1 MGDAVSDALRVVP
14 KDDNDFGWT
23 SPLDRVGTALTSP
36 LDFGDALRVL
46 ASLARD
52 AIGADRSAIFILE
65 GRQLYPAMA
74 VGPDA
79 DADLWKTFQAMGPM
93 DLDPLSWSV
102 LAEGQPVAIEDAR
115 TSGFIP
121 PVWVETFGL
130 RGVALAGLHAG
141 GRPCGIL
148 TVDYRQPRTFSPA
161 ELARLA
167 SFATHVGTAVASA
180 RPFEVVRRRARL
192 QEALARGAAA
202 LASPLEPDR
211 ILRRLVRAYCE
222 LLGAR
227 VCAIALFDSER
238 GEMSTL
244 ASRNTRTLRGPIP
257 LAEIPLRIVTPL
269 WESWTSQNP
278 HALEM
283 RDEPWLDDYLDAGSA
298 DVALYLL
305 VPLVVQGKAKG
316 GVALGFGAG
325 TELDPEEKA
334 AAEALAA
341 IAAAALE
348 RHELLELLER
358 QLRQLRALYAVSTA
372 LTERSDAAALLNGLN
387 EILRDHGVEAVTV
400 TFRDRALAK
409 HLGGEAPTAAE
420 RALFRSGDSVE
431 LPDDIL
437 AVPLR
442 LGRQVLG
449 TLRVR
454 PASLGAEDRD
464 FVQALASGLAD
475 VARRGALRAA
485 VEEGERDRAVA
496 FERDRLASDLH
507 DTVGQLFVAV
517 GLLARRLAEELPP
530 ASPWA
535 AQAERISEL
544 TEQAKG
550 QVERA
555 IRAQAFAP
563 AIRRGLVSSLRALAR
578 ALTADSGV
586 RMEVSVKG
594 RPARLSPD
602 AERAFYRVAHEAL
615 TNAWRHARCSRVQ
628 IELAYSTDEI
638 RLCVSDD
645 GIGMPQSEP
654 RDGLH
659 TGITSMRRT
668 MAEVQGDLRITAATP
683 QGTVVEA
690 RMGREPR

>member
-1 MGDAVSDALRVVP
+1 
-14 KDDNDFGWT
+14 
-23 SPLDRVGTALTSP
+23 
-36 LDFGDALRVL
+36 
-46 ASLARD
+46 
-52 AIGADRSAIFILE
+52 
-65 GRQLYPAMA
+65 MA
-74 VGPDA
+74 VGREPDGEFRR
-79 DADLWKTFQAMGPM
+79 TFQAMDPM
-93 DLDPLSWSV
+93 DLDPLSWGR
-102 LAEGQPVAIEDAR
+102 LADGRPVGIEDAR

-121 PVWVETFGL
+121 RIWVDTFGL

-141 GRPCGIL
+141 GHPCGIL
-148 TVDYRQPRTFSPA
+148 TIDYRSPRVFSPA
-161 ELARLA
+161 ELANLA
-167 SFATHVGTAVASA
+167 RFASHVGRAVGSA

-202 LASPLEPDR
+202 LASPLEPDE

-238 GEMSTL
+238 AEMSTL
-244 ASRNTRTLRGPIP
+244 ASWNTRQLHGPIP
-257 LAEIPLRIVTPL
+257 LAEIPQHIVEPL
-269 WESWTSQNP
+269 WESWTLGMP
-278 HALEM
+278 KAVEM
-283 RDEPWLDDYLDAGSA
+283 RDEPWLDAYLGAETA
-298 DVALYLL
+298 DTAWYLL
-305 VPLVVQGKAKG
+305 VPLVVQGSTQG

-325 TELDPEEKA
+325 TELDAEERA

-348 RHELLELLER
+348 RHELLERLER
-358 QLRQLRALYAVSTA
+358 QLRQLRALYAVSTT
-372 LTERSDAAALLNGLN
+372 LTERSDATALVQGLN
-387 EILRDHGVEAVTV
+387 EILRDHGVEAVNV
-400 TFRDRALAK
+400 TFRERALAK
-409 HLGGEAPTAAE
+409 HLGGEAPSPAE
-420 RALFRSGDSVE
+420 REMLRSGDAVE
-431 LPDDIL
+431 LAGGVL

-454 PASLGAEDRD
+454 PASLSAEDRA
-464 FVQALASGLAD
+464 FVEALASGLAD

-530 ASPWA
+530 GTQWS

-544 TEQAKG
+544 TQQAKA

-563 AIRRGLVSSLRALAR
+563 AIRRGLVSSLRSLAR
-578 ALTADSGV
+578 ALASDRGIG
-586 RMEVSVKG
+586 MDVSVKG

-602 AERAFYRVAHEAL
+602 IERAFYRVAHEAL
-615 TNAWRHARCSRVQ
+615 TNAWRHARCSRVTVE
-628 IELAYSTDEI
+628 IAYTRDEV
-638 RLCVSDD
+638 RLRVSDD
-645 GIGMPQSEP
+645 GIGVAASDS
-654 RDGLH
+654 RGSH
-659 TGITSMRRT
+659 RTGITSMRRT
-668 MAEVQGDLRITAATP
+668 MAEVKGELRVAAATP

-690 RMGREPR
+690 RVDREPR